1 MTEQELQYLIEIFDN
16 QEILL
21 TTHELLKDDDEYP
34 AISIFRIEN
43 GNCIGGITKSKYRYL
58 NEFETL
64 FNLTTKKCFKYE
76 LDLSSNNEE

>member
-1 MTEQELQYLIEIFDN
+1 
-16 QEILL
+16 LL
-21 TTHELLKDDDEYP
+21 TTHELLKDNDEYP

-76 LDLSSNNEE
+76 YDSSYNTEE